1 MPQQSKPIAERAR
14 APMRPGVG
22 MAAIMP
28 VRGPWRPM
36 PGPRRQEAALGTREA
51 AFGSRNPR
59 RLVFLHAG
67 SVDPYHLLLGAV
79 TLAIG
84 CRLGDHLDEVDPA
97 PGGSPTIRSPRPA
110 YDVVPRFPGPVGQ
123 RDNLAACDVEPA
135 G

>member
-1 MPQQSKPIAERAR
+1 
-14 APMRPGVG
+14 
-22 MAAIMP
+22 
-28 VRGPWRPM
+28 M

-67 SVDPYHLLLGAV
+67 SVDPDHLLLGAV

-97 PGGSPTIRSPRPA
+97 PGGVCFYGVATT
-110 YDVVPRFPGPVGQ
+110 D
-123 RDNLAACDVEPA
+123 A
-135 G
+135 GRILIVLLLEA